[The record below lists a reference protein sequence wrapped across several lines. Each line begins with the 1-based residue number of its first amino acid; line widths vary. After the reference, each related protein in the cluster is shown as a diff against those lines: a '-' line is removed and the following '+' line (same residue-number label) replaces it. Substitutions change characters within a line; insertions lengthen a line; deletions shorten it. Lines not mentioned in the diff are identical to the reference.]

1 MKLCEHFA
9 AEFAIKVQQK
19 CSIFIMNFSNEFYN
33 LQNLGRSKFE
43 QVVNKR
49 SIKREMTFLSA
60 I

>member
-19 CSIFIMNFSNEFYN
+19 YSIFIMNFSNEFYN
-33 LQNLGRSKFE
+33 LQNLGRIKFE
-43 QVVNKR
+43 QVVKKR
-49 SIKREMTFLSA
+49 SIKWEMTFLSA